1 MKKLKSCI
9 VALSI
14 LSSFSVMANDYDPTE
29 NWVEYSKSDLSGKTL
44 QCIERAESYEK
55 SYTLIFTE
63 VLNEYYRSG
72 FSYKLSDLLNYSVPG
87 MIQQM
92 EGLEHRKDLGY
103 HYSALNSGKV
113 PFDSNLVMQAINDDN
128 PKKVARA
135 LTESIKFNCLELAGV
150 MYP

>member
-55 SYTLIFTE
+55 SYTLIFTD
-63 VLNEYYRSG
+63 VLNTYYRSG
-72 FSYKLSDLLNYSVPG
+72 ASYKISDLMTYSVPG
-87 MIQQM
+87 MIEQM
-92 EGLEHRKDLGY
+92 EGIEHRKDLRY
-103 HYSALNSGKV
+103 HWSALNHGKAPYDV
-113 PFDSNLVMQAINDDN
+113 NLVRQAINDDN
-128 PKKVARA
+128 PKKVAKA
-135 LTESIKFNCLELAGV
+135 ITESIKFNCLELAGI

>member
-14 LSSFSVMANDYDPTE
+14 LSSFSVMADDYDTTA

-63 VLNEYYRSG
+63 ILNEYHNSG
-72 FSYKLSDLLNYSVPG
+72 FSYKFSDLWIYSVPG
-87 MIQQM
+87 MIEQM
-92 EGLEHRKDLGY
+92 EGIEHRKDLKY
-103 HYSALNSGKV
+103 HYAALNSDKA
-113 PFDSNLVMQAINDDN
+113 PFDPNLFAEAINNNN
-128 PKKVARA
+128 PKKVAKV